1 MLKVGITGGI
11 GSGKSTICNFF
22 SLMGI
27 PIFNADLAAKQIMDG
42 SSMVRSQ
49 MMLHFGK
56 DIYLPNQALD
66 RKKLA
71 GIIFSSPSL
80 LQKVNS
86 IVHPEVRNTFFDWCK
101 KQHSPYVVH
110 EAAILF
116 ESGFYEIMDFTI
128 LVTAPEQMRINRVI
142 KRDELSAKQIK
153 ARISKQWPD
162 KKKIQLADFIIAN
175 DNRKL
180 ILPVLIEMDKK
191 FRHG

>member
-1 MLKVGITGGI
+1 
-11 GSGKSTICNFF
+11 
-22 SLMGI
+22 
-27 PIFNADLAAKQIMDG
+27 MDG
-42 SSMVRSQ
+42 SPMVRSQ

-162 KKKIQLADFIIAN
+162 KKKMQLADFIIAN

>member
-1 MLKVGITGGI
+1 MVKVGITGGI

-22 SLMGI
+22 SIMGI
-27 PIFNADLAAKQIMDG
+27 PIFNADLVAKQIMDG
-42 SSMVRSQ
+42 SSVVRNK
-49 MMLHFGK
+49 MMLQFGK

-71 GIIFSSPSL
+71 GIIFNSPPL
-80 LQKVNS
+80 LQEVNS
-86 IVHPEVRNTFFDWCK
+86 IVHPEVRNAFFDWCER
-101 KQHSPYVVH
+101 QHSTYVVH

-128 LVTAPEQMRINRVI
+128 LVTAPEQMRVDRVI
-142 KRDELSAKQIK
+142 KRDKLSEKEIK
-153 ARISKQWPD
+153 KRISKQWPD
-162 KKKIQLADFIIAN
+162 KKKKHLADFIIAN

-180 ILPVLIEMDKK
+180 ILPELIEMDKK

>member
-162 KKKIQLADFIIAN
+162 KKKMQLADFIIAN